1 MKTFLGLIFILAGM
15 PIYGQYVKKEIK
27 LYPIPVD
34 SATREIR
41 FRNVVDVK
49 GTKDELF
56 NRCVY
61 WLNDFYKD
69 PTRVT
74 TLRDIQTGKIAGR
87 HQFRIYYYDEDSI
100 KHPAGM
106 IRYFFTIEF
115 KENRYRWTIDKIVLK
130 STTFVPVEKWLN
142 KNDPA
147 YDPRWD
153 DYLQQIARYID
164 KWSKSLEEKM
174 KPEKKEKPDIW

>member
-1 MKTFLGLIFILAGM
+1 MKTFLALIFLLSGM
-15 PIYGQYVKKEIK
+15 QIYAQHLKKEIK

-34 SATREIR
+34 SATRVIR
-41 FRNVVDVK
+41 FRNVVDVE
-49 GTKDELF
+49 GTKDELYK
-56 NRCVY
+56 RCVY

-74 TLRDIQTGKIAGR
+74 TLRDPKSGKIAGR
-87 HQFRIYYYDEDSI
+87 HQFRIYYYDKDSI
-100 KHPAGM
+100 KYDAGM

-115 KENRYRWTIDKIVLK
+115 KDNRYRYTIDKIVLK
-130 STTFVPVEKWLN
+130 SNTYMPVERWLN

-153 DYLQQIARYID
+153 DYLQQIARYVD
-164 KWSKSLEEKM
+164 KWSTSLEKKM
-174 KPEKKEKPDIW
+174 EPPEKEKPDIW